1 MGFVEQLSL
10 DNVKLRHLSLTDIPS
25 CIGGSKTSSPGPS
38 RCPLHTEL
46 LNKTSNRFQSSSNSS
61 DREAWCK
68 IKQELY
74 GDIVRRKLLQEIVKE
89 FESRRKRHLYMTRE
103 QLRYLAE
110 NELNHFAWEGI
121 RRTIRKKMFQLEPI
135 MYEDFIIL

>member
-10 DNVKLRHLSLTDIPS
+10 DNVKLRHLSLTDIPF
-25 CIGGSKTSSPGPS
+25 CIGGSKKLSPGTS

-46 LNKTSNRFQSSSNSS
+46 LNKTSTRFQSSSNSC

-103 QLRYLAE
+103 QLRLLAE